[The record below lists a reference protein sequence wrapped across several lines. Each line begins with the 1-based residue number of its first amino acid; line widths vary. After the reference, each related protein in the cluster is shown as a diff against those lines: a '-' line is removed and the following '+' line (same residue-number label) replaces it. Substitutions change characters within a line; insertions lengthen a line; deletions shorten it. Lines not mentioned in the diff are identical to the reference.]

1 VIADDV
7 ARAVRAATAHLR
19 AHPEEGRVA
28 DLGGAD
34 TGPTPGTLLRMALGS
49 CAATTLAMRAA
60 AEGIPLARVEVVVSS
75 ESDHRGLLGIGQV
88 AAGPPELRLRYRRR
102 RPACPPTGCG
112 PWSTGRSGT
121 RRCPPPPAAR
131 SP

>member
-1 VIADDV
+1 VTAVDD
-7 ARAVRAATAHLR
+7 RQ
-19 AHPEEGRVA
+19 PP
-28 DLGGAD
+28 AD
-34 TGPTPGTLLRMALGS
+34 TGPTPGTLLRMAIGS

-60 AEGIPLARVEVVVSS
+60 AEGIPLARVEVVVSG
-75 ESDHRGLLGIGQV
+75 ESDHRGLLGVGGSRPGRWSRGW
-88 AAGPPELRLRYRRR
+88 ATGWR

-112 PWSTGRSGT
+112 PWPTGRSGT